1 MIKNIKGLAVKV
13 TTKVIAMVN
22 TKAVRD
28 ILIVS
33 CLCAAVLALLVVP
46 LNTSGTHGLL
56 YAMVACCALA
66 SALSLV
72 QTYNCGNNKQEEDTT
87 DEV

>member
-1 MIKNIKGLAVKV
+1 MIKKIKGLVA
-13 TTKVIAMVN
+13 KVITMVN
-22 TKAVRD
+22 TKAVRG

-33 CLCAAVLALLVVP
+33 CLCVAVLALLAAP

-72 QTYNCGNNKQEEDTT
+72 QTYNCTNKKHEDAA

>member
-1 MIKNIKGLAVKV
+1 MIKKIKGLV
-13 TTKVIAMVN
+13 TKVITMVN
-22 TKAVRD
+22 TKAVRG

-33 CLCAAVLALLVVP
+33 CLGVTALALLVVP
-46 LNTSGTHGLL
+46 MHTSGPHSLL
-56 YAMVACCALA
+56 YAMVACCALT

-72 QTYNCGNNKQEEDTT
+72 QTYDYTKNKREDTD

>member
-1 MIKNIKGLAVKV
+1 MIKNVKGLV
-13 TTKVIAMVN
+13 TKVINVVN
-22 TKAVRD
+22 TKAVRG

-33 CLCAAVLALLVVP
+33 CLCAAALALIVSP

-56 YAMVACCALA
+56 YAMVACCSLS

-72 QTYNCGNNKQEEDTT
+72 QTYNQAKKKQEDTD

>member
-1 MIKNIKGLAVKV
+1 MIKKVKGLI
-13 TTKVIAMVN
+13 TKVITVVN
-22 TKAVRD
+22 TKAVRG
-28 ILIVS
+28 ILIVG
-33 CLCAAVLALLVVP
+33 CLCVTALALLVSP

-56 YAMVACCALA
+56 YAMVACCALS

-72 QTYNCGNNKQEEDTT
+72 QTYDKVKNKQEGTD

>member
-1 MIKNIKGLAVKV
+1 MIKNVKGLV
-13 TTKVIAMVN
+13 TKVINVVN
-22 TKAVRD
+22 TKAVRG

-33 CLCAAVLALLVVP
+33 CLCVAALALIMSP
-46 LNTSGTHGLL
+46 LNTSCTHGML
-56 YAMVACCALA
+56 YAMVACCALS

-72 QTYNCGNNKQEEDTT
+72 QTYDHVKKKQGGAD

>member
-1 MIKNIKGLAVKV
+1 MIKKIKGLV
-13 TTKVIAMVN
+13 TKVITVVN
-22 TKAVRD
+22 TEAVRG

-33 CLCAAVLALLVVP
+33 CLCVAALALLVSP

-56 YAMVACCALA
+56 YAMVACCSLS

-72 QTYNCGNNKQEEDTT
+72 LNYDHTKKKQEEEDAT

>member
-1 MIKNIKGLAVKV
+1 MIKKIKGLV
-13 TTKVIAMVN
+13 TKVITVVN
-22 TKAVRD
+22 TKAVRG

-33 CLCAAVLALLVVP
+33 CLCVAALALLVSP

-56 YAMVACCALA
+56 YAMVACCSLS

-72 QTYNCGNNKQEEDTT
+72 QTYDHTKKKHEEGAA

>member
-1 MIKNIKGLAVKV
+1 MTKKIKGFAAKV
-13 TTKVIAMVN
+13 TTKIIAMVN
-22 TKAVRD
+22 TKAVRG

-33 CLCAAVLALLVVP
+33 CLCATVLALLVAP

-72 QTYNCGNNKQEEDTT
+72 QTYNCTNKKQEDAT

>member
-1 MIKNIKGLAVKV
+1 MIKKIKGMVA
-13 TTKVIAMVN
+13 KVINVVN
-22 TKAVRD
+22 TKAVRG

-33 CLCAAVLALLVVP
+33 CMCVAALALLVSP

-56 YAMVACCALA
+56 YAMVACCALS

-72 QTYNCGNNKQEEDTT
+72 QTYDHTKKKREDAA

>member
-1 MIKNIKGLAVKV
+1 MIKKVKGLV
-13 TTKVIAMVN
+13 TKVITVVN
-22 TKAVRD
+22 TKAVRG

-33 CLCAAVLALLVVP
+33 CMCVVALALLVVP
-46 LNTSGTHGLL
+46 MRTAGPHSLL
-56 YAMVACCALA
+56 YAMVACCALS

-72 QTYNCGNNKQEEDTT
+72 QTYDGTKKKQEDAD

>member
-1 MIKNIKGLAVKV
+1 MIKNVKGLV
-13 TTKVIAMVN
+13 TKVINVVN
-22 TKAVRD
+22 TEAVRG

-33 CLCAAVLALLVVP
+33 CLCVAALALIVSP
-46 LNTSGTHGLL
+46 LHTSGTHGLL
-56 YAMVACCALA
+56 YAMVACCALS

-72 QTYNCGNNKQEEDTT
+72 QTYDQVKKKQEGTD

>member
-1 MIKNIKGLAVKV
+1 MIKKVKGLV
-13 TTKVIAMVN
+13 TKVINVVN
-22 TKAVRD
+22 TKAVRG

-33 CLCAAVLALLVVP
+33 CLGATALALLVVP
-46 LNTSGTHGLL
+46 MHTSGTHSLL
-56 YAMVACCALA
+56 YAMVACCALS

-72 QTYNCGNNKQEEDTT
+72 QTYDGTKKKQEGTD

>member
-1 MIKNIKGLAVKV
+1 MIKKIKGLV
-13 TTKVIAMVN
+13 TKVITVVN
-22 TKAVRD
+22 TKAVRG

-33 CLCAAVLALLVVP
+33 CMCVAALALLVSP
-46 LNTSGTHGLL
+46 LNTSGTHGLV
-56 YAMVACCALA
+56 YAMVACCALS

-72 QTYNCGNNKQEEDTT
+72 QTYDHTKNKQEEDAA